1 MALELGGGAKAA
13 SSEPILS
20 IFFWGQ
26 DGLHED
32 VANPGL
38 GAAAV
43 VRGAEFEG
51 AVCCLPKMARAD
63 GRHGV
68 CLKVRRHLL

>member
-1 MALELGGGAKAA
+1 MALELGGGESGQFRADL
-13 SSEPILS
+13 EH
-20 IFFWGQ
+20 FFWGQ

>member
-1 MALELGGGAKAA
+1 MGGAKAA
-13 SSEPILS
+13 SSEPIVS
-20 IFFWGQ
+20 IFLGQ

-43 VRGAEFEG
+43 VRGAEFEA
-51 AVCCLPKMARAD
+51 AVCCLPKMARAE
-63 GRHGV
+63 GRYGV
-68 CLKVRRHLL
+68 CLKVRLHLL

>member
-1 MALELGGGAKAA
+1 L
-13 SSEPILS
+13 
-20 IFFWGQ
+20 GQ

-68 CLKVRRHLL
+68 CLKFRRHLL